1 MPPGAARRWYYLRVS
16 SLTAYLTVTANMNG
30 MGHHH
35 SSGLLLQLRIPYD
48 GEMCSAGRLQEEKK
62 KKGKKMGK
70 SKSRHIFIPVFLEI
84 VKINSI

>member
-62 KKGKKMGK
+62 KKEKKWENQK
-70 SKSRHIFIPVFLEI
+70 VDTYSYQCS
-84 VKINSI
+84 